1 MKFDKQLPD
10 IVRNIS
16 GKYFLNFYF
25 LNVNISLTMHDPH
38 LKLYICIDNIAVER
52 TVSQIFDKGPSSFS
66 IKFRKKYSKIYI

>member
-25 LNVNISLTMHDPH
+25 LNVDISLIMHDSH
-38 LKLYICIDNIAVER
+38 LKLYICIENIAVEG
-52 TVSQIFDKGPSSFS
+52 TVSQIFDNGPSSFS
-66 IKFRKKYSKIYI
+66 IKFRKDIQKYI